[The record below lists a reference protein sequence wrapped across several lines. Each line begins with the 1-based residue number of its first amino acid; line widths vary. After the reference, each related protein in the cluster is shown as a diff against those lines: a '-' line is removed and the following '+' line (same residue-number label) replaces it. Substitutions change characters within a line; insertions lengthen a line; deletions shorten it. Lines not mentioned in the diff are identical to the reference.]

1 MAKNKA
7 QQEQILLKNS
17 DINIF
22 LPENIKAG
30 SNILIFG
37 NTCNFFG
44 VTNNIIFN
52 NDITIIYK
60 DTIIYRCNIFKFR
73 NNI

>member
-1 MAKNKA
+1 MAKNKV

-37 NTCNFFG
+37 NIYSSKE
-44 VTNNIIFN
+44 IIIKNAFTRRQREVPGS
-52 NDITIIYK
+52 I
-60 DTIIYRCNIFKFR
+60 RR
-73 NNI
+73 NQKIR

>member
-37 NTCNFFG
+37 NIYSSKE
-44 VTNNIIFN
+44 IIS
-52 NDITIIYK
+52 
-60 DTIIYRCNIFKFR
+60 REFR
-73 NNI
+73 GRQDDVMG